1 MPQKIFKQSYF
12 EFLTRSIKEKDKSII
27 DRICESLPFNDD
39 HCFIEN
45 NYPEASRIVLHN
57 KGEDDYL
64 LKNSIAIHQGL
75 ALKPYQA
82 SDLRLW
88 SYLALVVFR
97 NYMESIRPLKSPDK
111 SSKLGEKYSDKYND
125 YILRHYLFDGSS
137 VGDLLLNDISMLWWV
152 AELTYSPEEKDPY
165 KLTAEA
171 HTMQDYTRHLLPG
184 IQGRDK
190 AFRHA
195 VLEYVSENK
204 PLFTKYKEGK
214 VRLIQRKL
222 NFEAGIK
229 LFPCMEKDEIKHM
242 IDCMHDEIVSYQP

>member
-12 EFLTRSIKEKDKSII
+12 DFLTRSIKRKDKSVI
-27 DRICESLPFNDD
+27 DKICNSSPFDDDSSYIESSYPSASDIYL
-39 HCFIEN
+39 ISKSEEN
-45 NYPEASRIVLHN
+45 
-57 KGEDDYL
+57 YL
-64 LKNSIAIHQGL
+64 LQNSIAIHQGL
-75 ALKPYQA
+75 KLTRYQA

-97 NYMESIRPLKSPDK
+97 NYMESTRPINPPDN
-111 SSKLGEKYSDKYND
+111 SSKLGEKYSDKFND

-137 VGDLLLNDISMLWWV
+137 VGDLLLNDISLLWWV
-152 AELTYSPEEKDPY
+152 AELTITDDEADPY

-184 IQGRDK
+184 VQGRDR

-204 PLFTKYKEGK
+204 SLFENYKEGK

-222 NFEAGIK
+222 NLEAGIK
-229 LFPCMEKDEIKHM
+229 LFPCMAKDEIKQM
-242 IDCMHDEIVSYQP
+242 IDRFRAEIITFKP